1 MLLQCIDL
9 KWVSDHFTA
18 YRNIV
23 SVSRTEISSVPDF
36 CLFFSNIKQMIIFE
50 TLLNYSI
57 LI

>member
-36 CLFFSNIKQMIIFE
+36 
-50 TLLNYSI
+50 
-57 LI
+57 